1 MIMAQKKT
9 KPRSRGKSNRGNV
22 SHSNTMRSRT
32 TGRSNNRAPT
42 GVGNPPRRMSGQQ
55 LSAFDITS
63 RNISTRTVTVRD
75 IPSNYN
81 VKAPMNSNVR
91 SSFVSPIGK
100 NATVINVL
108 PQLNVMNSY
117 GCPNYISPVVPN
129 ASVGNVLPPPHVM
142 NSNGRSNF
150 ISPIGQYASV
160 INVLPQPSGIVQALQ
175 QMSINENVQN
185 ATQPVLHKTEAKPY
199 NDPEINKKYREH
211 IKQLESL
218 ISSSCHVTVP
228 TVKTVSFSPE
238 TKPKINTNSSV
249 CVNSTPKSAPLAGIV
264 PPKPKIKLSEDAE
277 RILAVAPPARKC
289 NPIED
294 EQIKDEDLK
303 EKKSPPKILK
313 NTASPANNFKK
324 LMDIYE
330 EDIDDLDEAVPE
342 FAAVSFIYEPV
353 YMHVLFI

>member
-1 MIMAQKKT
+1 MAQKKA

-22 SHSNTMRSRT
+22 SHSNAMRSRT

-75 IPSNYN
+75 IPSNCN
-81 VKAPMNSNVR
+81 VKGPMNSNVR
-91 SSFVSPIGK
+91 SNFISPIGK
-100 NATVINVL
+100 NETVINVL
-108 PQLNVMNSY
+108 SQPNGMNSY
-117 GCPNYISPVVPN
+117 GCPNYISNGVPN

-150 ISPIGQYASV
+150 NSHIGQNATV
-160 INVLPQPSGIVQALQ
+160 INVLPQPYGIVQALQ

-199 NDPEINKKYREH
+199 NDPEINKKYQEH

-238 TKPKINTNSSV
+238 TKPKINTNATPNQSFNTNSSV
-249 CVNSTPKSAPLAGIV
+249 CANSSPKSAPLAGII

-277 RILAVAPPARKC
+277 RIFTVAPTARKF
-289 NPIED
+289 NPVED

-303 EKKSPPKILK
+303 EKKPPPKILK

-330 EDIDDLDEAVPE
+330 EDIDDLDAAVPE
-342 FAAVSFIYEPV
+342 FAAVSQYI
-353 YMHVLFI
+353 